1 MLFNPNTEFGARV
14 ARRLQEEA
22 VIWLVTL
29 RADLTPQPSPVWF
42 YWDGESFLIYSQPD
56 KPKLRNIRLNPVVAL
71 HLDSNGKGGD
81 IVIFTGEARID
92 PDTAP
97 SNRVDGYLHK
107 YREEITDL
115 GFTLK
120 EFAESYSVPIRVQP
134 TNLRGH

>member
-1 MLFNPNTEFGARV
+1 MLFNPKTEFGARV
-14 ARRLQEEA
+14 ARRLQDEE

-71 HLDSNGKGGD
+71 HLDSNGSGGD
-81 IVIFTGEARID
+81 IVIFTGEAHID
-92 PDTAP
+92 PDTP
-97 SNRVDGYLHK
+97 PPNRVDGYLDK
-107 YREEITDL
+107 YREEIADL
-115 GFTLK
+115 GYTPK
-120 EFAESYSVPIRVQP
+120 IFAESYSVPIHVQP